1 GLYFYNLQKKKFPLP
16 PGPTGY
22 PLIGNVFDMPSTWRT
37 FAEWGEKYGGIV
49 SVTLLRQPY
58 IIINDS
64 AIATSVLG
72 GGGNAYADRPTFE
85 MANICG
91 WDRVLSRSVSFPLTS
106 GANSNNS
113 ILHRFREYR
122 KLIGRVFGSRV
133 SMEKFHDMEEYHA
146 NMLLKRV
153 LEDPEAFESAIR
165 KSTGALIL
173 QLAYGYRIK
182 ENGSDPIV
190 DLVDRGMR
198 QFSDAMRPGKFL
210 VDVLPILKYIP
221 SWFPGAGFQHLA
233 KKYRRTCKEAADI
246 PLSFVQGQAGKSYA
260 ADLLSHPNLSEEQ
273 YLDIKWSAA
282 SFYMGGTDT
291 TVSIVIAYFLAATKN
306 PEIQAKA
313 QTEMDRVVG
322 RWRLPTLND
331 RASLPYTEALCH
343 ELRRWLTIVP
353 LGLPHRA
360 MQDDVYEGYFIPKNA
375 IVIPNVWKF
384 MHDPAVYRE
393 PFLCDPDRFLGPEP
407 EPDPVNH
414 GLFGYGRR
422 LCPGMHLADVSIW
435 ICVAKAVAGLTISRA
450 LDASGAPI
458 DPIVDITDGI
468 VSRPLP
474 FRCTVKPRSEQ
485 VLKWIEEA
493 TQGTT

>member
-1 GLYFYNLQKKKFPLP
+1 MTLLDLVVALWPSYSVLKKKFPLP

-22 PLIGNVFDMPSTWRT
+22 PLIGNVFDMPSSQAWRT

-91 WDRVLSRSVSFPLTS
+91 WDRVLSR
-106 GANSNNS
+106 
-113 ILHRFREYR
+113 FREYR
-122 KLIGRVFGSRV
+122 KLIGRVIGSRV

-165 KSTGALIL
+165 KSMGALIL

-221 SWFPGAGFQHLA
+221 SWFVRRLLYMPFIPRVNYLRFPGAGFQHSQEVSP
-233 KKYRRTCKEAADI
+233 YMYGGSRY
-246 PLSFVQGQAGKSYA
+246 PPYLSFKEQIVCIQSESQSSAGSRKSRQSYT
-260 ADLLSHPNLSEEQ
+260 ADLLSQPNLSEEQ
-273 YLDIKWSAA
+273 YLNIKWSAA
-282 SFYMGGTDT
+282 SFIWAEQILQYPL
-291 TVSIVIAYFLAATKN
+291 VIAYFLAATK
-306 PEIQAKA
+306 P
-313 QTEMDRVVG
+313 EMDRVVG
-322 RWRLPTLND
+322 GARLPTLDD

-353 LGLPHRA
+353 LGHPHRA
-360 MQDDVYEGYFIPKNA
+360 MQDDVNA
-375 IVIPNVWKF
+375 IVIPNVWQF
-384 MHDPAVYRE
+384 MHDPAVYRK
-393 PFLCDPDRFLGPEP
+393 PFLC
-407 EPDPVNH
+407 
-414 GLFGYGRR
+414 
-422 LCPGMHLADVSIW
+422 MHLADVSIW

-450 LDASGAPI
+450 LDENGAPI

-468 VSRPLP
+468 VS
-474 FRCTVKPRSEQ
+474 CTVKPRSEQ
-485 VLKWIEEA
+485 VLEWIEEA
-493 TQGTT
+493 TRATT